1 MSVIATRG
9 RFIIRGSCSVG
20 GSGQA
25 CADRRADRMIPC
37 RLPFK
42 CTVALQMA
50 IGGAICAVQCGCPDY
65 FHPPSALSNFFKILY
80 WLGVDSF
87 YFLLAIGLLN
97 FQDALGKSGR
107 FVIFI
112 WLESDFPGIF
122 IPIDFS
128 ISL

>member
-1 MSVIATRG
+1 MQRLRFGLVPVARDRIGEVASGQASMAAVSVIATRG

-37 RLPFK
+37 RLQFK

-50 IGGAICAVQCGCPDY
+50 IGEAICAVQFGCSDY
-65 FHPPSALSNFFKILY
+65 FHSPSVLSTLLKTLY

-87 YFLLAIGLLN
+87 YFLLAIG
-97 FQDALGKSGR
+97 
-107 FVIFI
+107 
-112 WLESDFPGIF
+112 
-122 IPIDFS
+122 
-128 ISL
+128 